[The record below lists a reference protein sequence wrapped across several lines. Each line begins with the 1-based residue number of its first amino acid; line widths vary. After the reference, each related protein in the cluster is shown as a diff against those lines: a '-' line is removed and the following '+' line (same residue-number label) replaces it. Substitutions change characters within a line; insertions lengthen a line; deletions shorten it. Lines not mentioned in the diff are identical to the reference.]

1 MSGNEKI
8 AIYKEEE
15 LDLPYKFHYKPYI
28 IAMLILTVVYIQ
40 MNFDWNNIKRK
51 FGYIK
56 EQPFLEF

>member
-56 EQPFLEF
+56 E